1 LRVVAPARA
10 GARHGAPAGH
20 VGRREALHEAAAGGD
35 AGAAGG
41 SGESPSGGVT
51 AALDRAT
58 NTIRIPAGTGITLE
72 RLSKAVGNSAA
83 LRELQPG
90 EWMVGANIEIDKG
103 ASLTLSAPDVSW
115 VKLHSVGPNY
125 ATVKA
130 FRRCSGD
137 QRDLHLVLGRHEA
150 AGRHE
155 PGGRAQ
161 PPARPRWRPRA
172 LARDSDSGRQ
182 PPLLGVAG
190 QGAPPDALQ
199 LAASPVV
206 GGAPACGR
214 SARFPASSVA
224 AADGGQIAGLLTAG
238 PGSVAVFGRLTAG
251 SVTAGPAQPRR

>member
-1 LRVVAPARA
+1 VPPPATSD
-10 GARHGAPAGH
+10 PAKPCTK
-20 VGRREALHEAAAGGD
+20 AAAG
-35 AGAAGG
+35 ATGG
-41 SGESPSGGVT
+41 SGRVRGEP
-51 AALDRAT
+51 
-58 NTIRIPAGTGITLE
+58 IRRCHRGTGSRDQHDSNPAGTGITLE
-72 RLSKAVGNSAA
+72 RLSKAIGNSAA

-161 PPARPRWRPRA
+161 LPARPRWRPRA

-199 LAASPVV
+199 LAASPMV

-238 PGSVAVFGRLTAG
+238 PGLGRCSAG
-251 SVTAGPAQPRR
+251 